1 MASPPQQAAARK
13 QSKHTEGRKLPGCR
27 KANKLLPPAA
37 RCRRQPFPGPILG
50 RPPQAPGL
58 CLDSLLESVG
68 GERGEADLG
77 PCLLR
82 PHLVPEPPRC
92 SSGHCWEPLPDP
104 HPWPMPHIGPQALL
118 SWGRSMCGV
127 RKGPWKQKITHTS
140 VGKVFPGGPAQ
151 FSVPSADYLRSEVT
165 VGLLVSLGGRVSSF
179 SAADETQGYRQVRLM
194 LAPAMKLQPSSI
206 SPNFQI
212 SKRKP
217 REMRPLAQGCL
228 VSKSSFHPV
237 PKPVSLASLLMYEFP
252 LAAETNSVTWWLG
265 ITHTCLPG
273 SQKSITR
280 LPTPEF
286 G

>member
-1 MASPPQQAAARK
+1 METK
-13 QSKHTEGRKLPGCR
+13 K
-27 KANKLLPPAA
+27 
-37 RCRRQPFPGPILG
+37 
-50 RPPQAPGL
+50 
-58 CLDSLLESVG
+58 SL
-68 GERGEADLG
+68 
-77 PCLLR
+77 
-82 PHLVPEPPRC
+82 
-92 SSGHCWEPLPDP
+92 
-104 HPWPMPHIGPQALL
+104 I
-118 SWGRSMCGV
+118 
-127 RKGPWKQKITHTS
+127 TS

-179 SAADETQGYRQVRLM
+179 SAADETQGYRQVRLT

-217 REMRPLAQGCL
+217 REMRPLAQGCP
-228 VSKSSFHPV
+228 VSKRSFHPV

-252 LAAETNSVTWWLG
+252 LAAETNSVTWCLG